1 MRPAPRVHTNAR
13 LGRGSYSFDKEQ
25 ARYLGSVLRLKAGD
39 DVRLFNARD
48 GEWVYR
54 VSSMEKRSGEAEPV
68 EHRREGEEPSGPV
81 LLFAPIK
88 RTQTELLVQKA
99 TELGAKRL
107 VPVIT
112 ARTNRDQLRVDRLEL
127 IATEAAE
134 QCERLTIP
142 EIEQPRAL
150 ADVLAD
156 VESFL
161 FCDEAGDQRDEPWG
175 GEKGRAPLG
184 ASLIPEVD
192 QTPEAI
198 LIGPEG
204 GFSPEERDSL
214 RGDEHAV
221 SISLGPRI
229 LRAETAAI
237 VALTL
242 WQARFG
248 DLA

>member
-1 MRPAPRVHTNAR
+1 MHTEAR

-39 DVRLFNARD
+39 EVRLFNARD

-54 VSSMEKRSGEAEPV
+54 VASMEKRAGEAEPV
-68 EHRREGEEPSGPV
+68 ERRREGEEPSGPV

-88 RTQTELLVQKA
+88 RTQTELLAQKA
-99 TELGAKRL
+99 TELGVRKL
-107 VPVIT
+107 VPVVT
-112 ARTNRDQLRVDRLEL
+112 ARTNRDQLRIDRLEL

-142 EIEQPRAL
+142 QIEQPRAL
-150 ADVLAD
+150 ADVLEG
-156 VESFL
+156 VGSFL
-161 FCDEAGDQRDEPWG
+161 FCDEAGDQQGEPWG
-175 GEKGRAPLG
+175 GDEGRAPLG
-184 ASLIPEVD
+184 ASLIPDVTEV
-192 QTPEAI
+192 PGAI

-204 GFSPEERDSL
+204 GFTPEERESL
-214 RGDEHAV
+214 RADERAV
-221 SISLGPRI
+221 AISLGPRI